1 MTFCMAF
8 SANPD
13 GLAVIADTR
22 ITLSNSF
29 QDGFQKI
36 IFPTKNSFVAVAGRV
51 EILKFVLDDV
61 SKFLQR
67 ITPNARLDAFRT
79 RLRERFNDIAR
90 IDEVQGQEDGASFI
104 YGDVRLEKGP
114 TRCRLMRFDLTF
126 SDSGEPL
133 IKEQTGASF
142 SVEEAKKFPQDQR
155 VSELPWLCTGSIPGT
170 RDFIGNTAMDHVHQL
185 LTRGLEIST
194 DVDTETIKAR
204 GRVYQEVS
212 VRGRSKPYEGNAAV
226 ILSMAGPSDGSIR
239 KKLRWFSKEQEKKGT
254 HAAVDVIQVLGMAAL
269 KRIEL
274 LMTEIPGAIGLEA
287 VSDTWS
293 LATISRRGGQQLV
306 TGEDLNGVTLQF
318 GLRRELG

>member
-1 MTFCMAF
+1 M
-8 SANPD
+8 
-13 GLAVIADTR
+13 IADTR

-36 IFPTKNSFVAVAGRV
+36 IFPTKNSFVAVSGRV
-51 EILKFVLDDV
+51 GILKFLLDDL
-61 SKFLQR
+61 SKFLQQ
-67 ITPNARLDAFRT
+67 ITPDARLDAFRT
-79 RLRERFNDIAR
+79 RLRERFKDIVR
-90 IDEVQGQEDGASFI
+90 TGEVQGSEDGASFI
-104 YGDVRLEKGP
+104 YGDMKLENGP
-114 TRCRLMRFDLTF
+114 TRCRLMRFDLML

-142 SVEEAKKFPQDQR
+142 STEEAKKFPHDQR
-155 VSELPWLCTGSIPGT
+155 VSELPWLCTGTIPGT
-170 RDFIGNTAMDHVHQL
+170 RNFIGNTAMDHVHQL

-212 VRGRSKPYEGNAAV
+212 VRGRSKPYGGNAAV
-226 ILSMAGPSDGSIR
+226 VLSMTGPSDGSFR
-239 KKLRWFSKEQEKKGT
+239 KKLRWFVNENEKKGA
-254 HAAVDVIQVLGMAAL
+254 HIAVDVIQILGMAAL

-274 LMTEIPGAIGLEA
+274 LMTEIPGSIGLET

-306 TGEDLNGVTLQF
+306 TGDDPNGVTLPF